1 MIIGS
6 DIQGKRPDLAAV
18 QDQLKIAGRS
28 RSRDPAVVQ
37 GKRPGLAAVQD
48 QLNIAGRS
56 RSRAI
61 TGSGIRS
68 DYR

>member
-28 RSRDPAVVQ
+28 RSRDPAVVEIFE
-37 GKRPGLAAVQD
+37 K
-48 QLNIAGRS
+48 S
-56 RSRAI
+56 RLTNRLMVYI
-61 TGSGIRS
+61 IKVLEVVFGVFYK
-68 DYR
+68 D